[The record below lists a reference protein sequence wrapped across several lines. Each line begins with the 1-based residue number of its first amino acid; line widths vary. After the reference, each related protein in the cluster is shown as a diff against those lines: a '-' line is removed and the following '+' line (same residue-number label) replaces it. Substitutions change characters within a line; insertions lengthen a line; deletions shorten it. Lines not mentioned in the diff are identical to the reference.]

1 MHRIGIADT
10 TFSRINMGKIA
21 IDELKKGASVQVER
35 YTVPGVKDLPV
46 ACKKLIEYSHGS
58 VVSKTLKENKAG
70 TITLFAFDAGQG
82 LSEHSAPF
90 DAVVQ
95 VIDGE
100 GLFIIGGEDHNLKA
114 GQMIIMPA
122 NVPHAVRAV
131 KRFK

>member
-1 MHRIGIADT
+1 MVEPVT
-10 TFSRINMGKIA
+10 
-21 IDELKKGASVQVER
+21 LKEH
-35 YTVPGVKDLPV
+35 
-46 ACKKLIEYSHGS
+46 IEYSRGS

-100 GLFIIGGEDHNLKA
+100 GLFIIGGEEHNLKA
-114 GQMIIMPA
+114 GQLIIMPA

-131 KRFK
+131 KRFKMLLTMLRE

>member
-1 MHRIGIADT
+1 MAEQISLREH
-10 TFSRINMGKIA
+10 
-21 IDELKKGASVQVER
+21 
-35 YTVPGVKDLPV
+35 
-46 ACKKLIEYSHGS
+46 IEYSSGS
-58 VVSKTLKENKAG
+58 VVSKTLKENRAG

-95 VIDGE
+95 VIEGE
-100 GLFIIGGEDHNLKA
+100 GLFIIGGEEHNLKA

-131 KRFK
+131 KRFKMLLTMLRE